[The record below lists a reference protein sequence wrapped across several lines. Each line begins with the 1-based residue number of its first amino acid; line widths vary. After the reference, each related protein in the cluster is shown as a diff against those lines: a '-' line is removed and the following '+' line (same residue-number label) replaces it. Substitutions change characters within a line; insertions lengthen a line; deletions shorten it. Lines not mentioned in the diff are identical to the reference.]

1 MVNRR
6 ENKRVSWVLNLGSRE
21 ERGTDMGMECGN
33 SLKTMERMAVG
44 AVETSVAGPSTTTFI
59 KMVN

>member
-6 ENKRVSWVLNLGSRE
+6 ENKRVFWVLNLGSRE
-21 ERGTDMGMECGN
+21 ERGIDMGMECGN
-33 SLKTMERMAVG
+33 SLKIMERMVVG
-44 AVETSVAGPSTTTFI
+44 VVEIFVVGFFIIIFI